1 MLCAVHAELT
11 LLLTNKAIMA
21 LAAFEEIDVLMLE
34 IHQQHECIRSV
45 PRWLTLLTSL
55 LVLSL
60 FFKVVTKET

>member
-34 IHQQHECIRSV
+34 I
-45 PRWLTLLTSL
+45 PATSFISNMNAY
-55 LVLSL
+55 VQYQGG
-60 FFKVVTKET
+60 